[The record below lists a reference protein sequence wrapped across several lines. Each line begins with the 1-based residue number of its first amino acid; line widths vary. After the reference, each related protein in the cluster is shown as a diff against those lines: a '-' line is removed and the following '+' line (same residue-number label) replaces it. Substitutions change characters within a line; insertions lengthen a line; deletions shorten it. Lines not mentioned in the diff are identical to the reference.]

1 MSLGRWQFVILLC
14 GLATLIAWPLAAAA
28 QTQNQRTSVV
38 EAARRAREQRK
49 NAPKAAQ
56 VWTNDNLASLSGA
69 AVNVIGIPAQP
80 PAPAEAKAEAKKPAA
95 GAAEDKEQDLKKAEA
110 ELAEA
115 KKDLERGE
123 KELDLLQRD
132 LLLQRQQ
139 HYTSPDYAS
148 DTEGKARLDS
158 LAGQIEAKQGEV
170 QRDKEKIA
178 ALEKKVEDLKH
189 SSSPNKPESP
199 PAEK

>member
-1 MSLGRWQFVILLC
+1 MKLGRWQFVILLC

-28 QTQNQRTSVV
+28 QTQNQQTSVA

-56 VWTNDNLASLSGA
+56 VWTNDNLVSLSGA
-69 AVNVIGIPAQP
+69 AVSVIGIPAQP
-80 PAPAEAKAEAKKPAA
+80 PARVEADAEAKKPAG

-110 ELAEA
+110 KLAEA
-115 KKDLERGE
+115 KKGLERDE

-139 HYTSPDYAS
+139 YYTSPDYAS

-158 LAGQIEAKQGEV
+158 LAGQIEGKQGEV

-178 ALEKKVEDLKH
+178 ALEKKVEDLKR
-189 SSSPNKPESP
+189 SSSTNKPESP